1 MEENKKVKKRKKKK
15 IIKAPKVQTIFCL
28 ISLLFVLGCCFYYGS
43 RLIKYYKIYNPKS
56 ESGETLVNLA
66 SSIITGSSIVYEGD
80 GLYISSGNYLYK
92 GLDVNN
98 YILVDNMLF
107 RIIRI
112 NTDKTIE
119 IILDDYINKKEWDT
133 DIKDFSE
140 SSLSKY
146 LEDKFLNIIDKDLLV
161 KSSVCTDTIPELS
174 EVTCEKISNDTYV
187 KLLGISDFLNSISDD
202 KTYLIKDKEYLWL
215 TNHGKTNVWHTSG
228 ISVANSS
235 PTKMYGVKPVLTLKN
250 STVLLSGNGTK
261 DNPYQIQE
269 NKQAIKVGTYL
280 DINDEIYI
288 VYDIGDDYYKVESDK
303 VLKNI
308 IFDKTSNKYSDSSL
322 KKYLDNYVESLDID
336 KLLVDVSFQDN
347 TSKIGLLSLDDFK
360 FDDSL
365 KNYYLSDTKDKEVYL
380 YNGSLLTSKVNVS
393 RNVRFGLGITKDL
406 KIISGNGSK
415 IAPYIVEGKDA

>member
-56 ESGETLVNLA
+56 ETGETLVNLA

-92 GLDVNN
+92 GSDVNN

-107 RIIRI
+107 RIVRI
-112 NTDKTIE
+112 NSDKTME

-140 SSLSKY
+140 SNLSKY

-202 KTYLIKDKEYLWL
+202 KTYLIKDK
-215 TNHGKTNVWHTSG
+215 
-228 ISVANSS
+228 
-235 PTKMYGVKPVLTLKN
+235 
-250 STVLLSGNGTK
+250 
-261 DNPYQIQE
+261 
-269 NKQAIKVGTYL
+269 
-280 DINDEIYI
+280 
-288 VYDIGDDYYKVESDK
+288 
-303 VLKNI
+303 
-308 IFDKTSNKYSDSSL
+308 
-322 KKYLDNYVESLDID
+322 
-336 KLLVDVSFQDN
+336 
-347 TSKIGLLSLDDFK
+347 
-360 FDDSL
+360 
-365 KNYYLSDTKDKEVYL
+365 
-380 YNGSLLTSKVNVS
+380 
-393 RNVRFGLGITKDL
+393 
-406 KIISGNGSK
+406 
-415 IAPYIVEGKDA
+415 

>member
-146 LEDKFLNIIDKDLLV
+146 LEDKFY
-161 KSSVCTDTIPELS
+161 S
-174 EVTCEKISNDTYV
+174 Y
-187 KLLGISDFLNSISDD
+187 
-202 KTYLIKDKEYLWL
+202 
-215 TNHGKTNVWHTSG
+215 
-228 ISVANSS
+228 
-235 PTKMYGVKPVLTLKN
+235 
-250 STVLLSGNGTK
+250 
-261 DNPYQIQE
+261 
-269 NKQAIKVGTYL
+269 
-280 DINDEIYI
+280 NDE
-288 VYDIGDDYYKVESDK
+288 GEK
-303 VLKNI
+303 
-308 IFDKTSNKYSDSSL
+308 
-322 KKYLDNYVESLDID
+322 
-336 KLLVDVSFQDN
+336 
-347 TSKIGLLSLDDFK
+347 
-360 FDDSL
+360 
-365 KNYYLSDTKDKEVYL
+365 
-380 YNGSLLTSKVNVS
+380 
-393 RNVRFGLGITKDL
+393 
-406 KIISGNGSK
+406 
-415 IAPYIVEGKDA
+415 